1 MIYVRICLVSCTRS
15 HRIHTH
21 RHSTS
26 HRAIDAHQSIG
37 REKNLSHWH
46 VHRIIGKSEIEIEI
60 ITGNAY
66 YVKTRIQ
73 KTEQNMYAIQWT
85 EKKKIF
91 VTVFIFKTPQNNN
104 NICVRLRSILFPS
117 IFIYAT

>member
-1 MIYVRICLVSCTRS
+1 MIYVYICLVACTS
-15 HRIHTH
+15 YHRIRTH

-37 REKNLSHWH
+37 SEKNLSHWH
-46 VHRIIGKSEIEIEI
+46 VHRIIGKKEIEIEI

-73 KTEQNMYAIQWT
+73 NTEQNMNAIQWT
-85 EKKKIF
+85 EKKK
-91 VTVFIFKTPQNNN
+91 
-104 NICVRLRSILFPS
+104 NICHRFQFLKP
-117 IFIYAT
+117 TK